1 MSVSIVPL
9 CFPPVFAYEVFP
21 DVSLIY
27 VASLENFSLMFNG
40 TCILEKL
47 MEKFSLAI
55 MDAFVIGKEKNKIF
69 CDNKF

>member
-1 MSVSIVPL
+1 MLPTSF
-9 CFPPVFAYEVFP
+9 CP

-47 MEKFSLAI
+47 MEKFTLAI